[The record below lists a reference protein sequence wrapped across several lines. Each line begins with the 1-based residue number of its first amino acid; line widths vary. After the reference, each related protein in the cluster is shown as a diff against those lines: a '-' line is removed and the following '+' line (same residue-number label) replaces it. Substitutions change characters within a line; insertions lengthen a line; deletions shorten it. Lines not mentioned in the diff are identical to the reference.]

1 MKQKT
6 AISKFSNGRLHL
18 NMQES
23 LTYVHTR
30 QKLAIIKV
38 KVFLNFLVEKIVKT
52 NLRFLFK
59 NLAIKYTMCI

>member
-6 AISKFSNGRLHL
+6 VISKFSNGRIHL

-38 KVFLNFLVEKIVKT
+38 KVFLNFSVEKIVET
-52 NLRFLFK
+52 NLRFYLK
-59 NLAIKYTMCI
+59 I